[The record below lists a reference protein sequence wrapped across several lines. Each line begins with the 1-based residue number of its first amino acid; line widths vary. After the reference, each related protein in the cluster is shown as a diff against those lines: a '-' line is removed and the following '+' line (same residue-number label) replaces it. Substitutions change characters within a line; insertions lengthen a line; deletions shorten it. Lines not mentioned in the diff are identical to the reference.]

1 MLVVVQLGSQA
12 EARLPG
18 SFGVGGSPTQKVVA
32 VMPVFQGP
40 GVVEYPDDRV
50 NELWRV
56 SDLGTPL

>member
-1 MLVVVQLGSQA
+1 MLVTVQLRSHA

-40 GVVEYPDDRV
+40 RVVEWTDDRV
-50 NELWRV
+50 NEPCRF
-56 SDLGTPL
+56 SDLGVPL